1 LTGWRH
7 RHERLCHLAKQDET
21 SMRGLSDKVGIVAGG
36 GRGIGAATAKRLADE
51 GAAVVIGDIE
61 DEWAKKVADE
71 IEQAG
76 GKALGVHLDGTCPDS
91 QRGIVSAAIA
101 HFGGLDFYHSN
112 LAGGTK
118 GDNHA
123 LDCSLD
129 VLDNSF
135 AINTKS
141 HFIATQAVLPEMLER
156 GGGAMIY
163 TSSGAASGGSP
174 WQVAYP
180 MTKNAIHALARHVAS
195 KWGKKGIRANVIC
208 PGVVLTEAVKIH
220 MSDEQVEKTLRHLP
234 HQRLGA
240 PDDIAAAVAFLAS
253 EDGAWVN
260 GQVWHVNGGMQMRD

>member
-1 LTGWRH
+1 
-7 RHERLCHLAKQDET
+7 
-21 SMRGLSDKVGIVAGG
+21 MRGLSGKVGIVAGG
-36 GRGIGAATAKRLADE
+36 GRGIGAATAKRLAAE
-51 GAAVVIGDIE
+51 GAKTVIGDIE
-61 DEWAKKVADE
+61 DEWAAKVAAE
-71 IEQAG
+71 ITVAG
-76 GKALGVHLDGTCPDS
+76 GEAIGVHLDGTSPDS
-91 QRGIVSAAIA
+91 QAAIVA
-101 HFGGLDFYHSN
+101 KALEHFGGLDFYHSN
-112 LAGGTK
+112 LAGGTQ

-129 VLDNSF
+129 VLDKSF

-141 HFIATQAVLPEMLER
+141 HFIATQAAMPAMLES

-195 KWGKKGIRANVIC
+195 KWGKKGMRANVIC

-220 MSDEQVEKTLRHLP
+220 MSEEQVSQALRHVP
-234 HQRLGA
+234 HERLGE
-240 PDDIAAAVAFLAS
+240 PNDIAAAVAFLAS
-253 EDGAWVN
+253 DDGAWVN